1 MTAGPAEC
9 GRHVT
14 DIGQYDHKGAT
25 VTADREPTD
34 IRPTVHESVDL
45 TAGVPGRTGAIG
57 GIESLVL
64 DGRRLWF
71 GFDFSSDQVLS
82 PLIDDAGAMARFAAR
97 HMRQRTGTHDEP
109 YWAEL
114 VRISVDG
121 SDLVWD
127 DEQRT
132 FTTGALEAGDAGA
145 AHGHLLYLLDAATE
159 WDGHLPADAPPGA
172 GTTDDEAAEDGPRR
186 ATRGGS
192 TVANWSLLF
201 APYARGAGRTASR

>member
-1 MTAGPAEC
+1 MT
-9 GRHVT
+9 V
-14 DIGQYDHKGAT
+14 
-25 VTADREPTD
+25 DREPTD
-34 IRPTVHESVDL
+34 TRPTVNETVDL
-45 TAGVPGRTGAIG
+45 SAGLPGRTGAVG

-97 HMRQRTGTHDEP
+97 HMRQRTGVHDEP

-114 VRISVDG
+114 VRTSVDG
-121 SDLVWD
+121 SDLVWG

-132 FTTGALEAGDAGA
+132 FTTEALETGDAGA
-145 AHGHLLYLLDAATE
+145 AHGHLLYLLDAATA
-159 WDGHLPADAPPGA
+159 WDGHLPADLPPGA
-172 GTTDDEAAEDGPRR
+172 GRTDDDAAQARPREAMSAD
-186 ATRGGS
+186 S
-192 TVANWSLLF
+192 TLANWSLLF